1 MRKLINTLAI
11 LVGAIALLFAINL
24 YSAINSEESSLLHG
38 IIKELDQNYN
48 NALQEK
54 KIKASSLL
62 IVGILFLIIGLI
74 GYFKSGRKNEKKQ
87 AANEIMKLQTEA
99 SKRFNKREFE
109 EASVLFK
116 RLITIDPDEGIHH
129 FNLAC
134 CYSQLQNPGALKQI
148 ELAVS
153 KGYTNFDKIKTYEY
167 LNWIRKQENFD
178 AFIQRGKKIFK
189 HFGQR
194 GYSMEALETKKNNFS
209 DSEDPIK
216 KLEKLIA
223 IKDKGLLTPEEFND
237 LKKKILDN

>member
-1 MRKLINTLAI
+1 MRSLINTLVI
-11 LVGAIALLFAINL
+11 LLGSLALLFAINL
-24 YSAINSEESSLLHG
+24 YSAINSVESSFLDG
-38 IIKELDQNYN
+38 IKKELDQNYIN
-48 NALQEK
+48 ELQEK
-54 KIKASSLL
+54 KLLASFLL
-62 IVGILFLIIGLI
+62 ITGVLFLIIGLI

-167 LNWIRKQENFD
+167 LNWIRQQENFES
-178 AFIQRGKKIFK
+178 FI
-189 HFGQR
+189 QR

>member
-11 LVGAIALLFAINL
+11 LLGAIALFFAIKL
-24 YSAINSEESSLLHG
+24 YSTINSAESSFLDG
-38 IIKELDQNYN
+38 IKKELDPNYN
-48 NALQEK
+48 NALQENK
-54 KIKASSLL
+54 FKASFLL
-62 IVGILFLIIGLI
+62 IAGALFLIIGLI
-74 GYFKSGRKNEKKQ
+74 GYFKSGRKNEKKK
-87 AANEIMKLQTEA
+87 AASEIMKLQTEA
-99 SKRFNKREFE
+99 SNRFNKREFE

-116 RLITIDPDEGIHH
+116 RLITIDPNEGIHH

-178 AFIQRGKKIFK
+178 VFIQS
-189 HFGQR
+189 
-194 GYSMEALETKKNNFS
+194 GYSVEALETKKNNFS

-216 KLEKLIA
+216 KLEKLIE
-223 IKDKGLLTPEEFND
+223 IRD
-237 LKKKILDN
+237 

>member
-1 MRKLINTLAI
+1 MRSLINTLVI
-11 LVGAIALLFAINL
+11 LLGSLALLFAINL
-24 YSAINSEESSLLHG
+24 YSAINSVESSFLDG
-38 IIKELDQNYN
+38 IKKELDQNYIN
-48 NALQEK
+48 ELQEK
-54 KIKASSLL
+54 KLLASFLL
-62 IVGILFLIIGLI
+62 ITGVLFLIIGLI

-178 AFIQRGKKIFK
+178 AFIQS
-189 HFGQR
+189 
-194 GYSMEALETKKNNFS
+194 GYSVEALETKKNNF
-209 DSEDPIK
+209 
-216 KLEKLIA
+216 
-223 IKDKGLLTPEEFND
+223 
-237 LKKKILDN
+237 